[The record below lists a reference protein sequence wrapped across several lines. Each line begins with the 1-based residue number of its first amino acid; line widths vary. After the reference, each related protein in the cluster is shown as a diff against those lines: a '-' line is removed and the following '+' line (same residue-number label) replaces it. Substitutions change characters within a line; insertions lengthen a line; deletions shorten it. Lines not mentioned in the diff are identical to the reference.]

1 MMPCVET
8 HLSNEHSEHEDAE
21 QPVKRHEHVFYLD
34 RRYGV
39 ITDWCGC
46 FRRQVHAVK
55 IAEHNRMRPC
65 CLWQLHYVLQTVAH
79 MSVVMHNMH
88 NSKVK

>member
-39 ITDWCGC
+39 ITD
-46 FRRQVHAVK
+46 
-55 IAEHNRMRPC
+55 
-65 CLWQLHYVLQTVAH
+65 
-79 MSVVMHNMH
+79 
-88 NSKVK
+88 